1 LQKAEMEPPCD
12 PAGNPTMQD
21 GLMISL
27 ERIIEILDSNLLK
40 CLTWIMAEKQLY
52 EQKVQQEVKEL

>member
-1 LQKAEMEPPCD
+1 MEPPCD

-21 GLMISL
+21 GLMISI
-27 ERIIEILDSNLLK
+27 ERIIEILDTNLLK

-52 EQKVQQEVKEL
+52 E